1 MVIQRWQTVFL
12 LVAAIMMGIFCFSP
26 IAYLHIGE
34 TVKGFHPADAPAY
47 LIVNVLIAVLLILC
61 IFMYRNLRRQMLMT
75 LVVIVLIAASMVT
88 GGFIIYGGM
97 NEGGAVELATADLL
111 LLGTA
116 IFAVLAY
123 RRMGRDHKLLT
134 SYDRLR

>member
-12 LVAAIMMGIFCFSP
+12 LVAAIMMSIFCFSP
-26 IAYLHIGE
+26 IAYQHVGE
-34 TVKGFHPADAPAY
+34 AVKGFHPADAPVY
-47 LIVNVLIAVLLILC
+47 LVVNLLIAVLLILC

-88 GGFIIYGGM
+88 GGFILYGGM
-97 NEGGAVELATADLL
+97 NEGGTMELATADLL

-116 IFAVLAY
+116 VFAILAY
-123 RRMGRDHKLLT
+123 RRMGHDHKLLT